1 MNRST
6 RIAWFFLIGCA
17 VGVLILLRN
26 PVNSKLLNLA
36 YLLCLGGVWLSAF
49 YLMWQQK
56 FARYCVA
63 VIPLLFAMPFLLP
76 GCEINSAELQTE
88 YVARMQKLENTPY
101 FWGGENSR
109 GIDCSGLPRQA
120 LRDAL
125 LASGF
130 NHANGY
136 AFREYALQWWY
147 DTSAQAMSEG
157 YRDMTQPLGIE
168 GTVRT
173 IDNTQLLPG
182 DLAVTKNGIHVMA
195 YAGDDNWIQADP
207 GIGCVKT
214 LNGKTADNQWF
225 EVPVTLHRWKYFCKS
240 AN

>member
-1 MNRST
+1 MPR
-6 RIAWFFLIGCA
+6 RIAYFLFIGSC
-17 VGVLILLRN
+17 VGIAILLRN

-36 YLLCLGGVWLSAF
+36 FLLCLSGAWVSLLF
-49 YLMWQQK
+49 LLWQK
-56 FARYCVA
+56 KIARYVLA
-63 VIPLLFAMPFLLP
+63 AIPLLLALPFLLP
-76 GCEINSAELQTE
+76 ERDINSTELRVD
-88 YVARMQKLENTPY
+88 YVARMKNLENTPY
-101 FWGGENSR
+101 FWGGENSH
-109 GIDCSGLPRQA
+109 GIDCSGLPRRA

-125 LASGF
+125 LFQGF
-130 NHANGY
+130 KNANGY
-136 AFREYALQWWY
+136 TFREYARHWWY